1 MKDLF
6 RILVTGYLI
15 RRFLAPRIYPVIDE
29 IIEVLPEVPELPLLP
44 EKAELPPEVEAVLL
58 VNRAQ
63 IIDNPDLVIDQVV
76 YPRRRA

>member
-29 IIEVLPEVPELPLLP
+29 IIEVLPEIPELPLLP
-44 EKAELPPEVEAVLL
+44 EKAELPPEVEAALL

-63 IIDNPDLVIDQVV
+63 IVAAPELVINRVA